1 MVLWRSKNSQCSLK
15 VSWIQKEFWYPQ
27 FFQKTNKKIWLN
39 YYDTSG
45 RLAFVRFLEEID
57 VPRNHFKIIW
67 PLDGQLKLTY
77 WIVNFF
83 RYLMTAGTFCSLP
96 IGIPVTV
103 STMKNLVVNSF
114 LSFVLSL
121 FCSLK
126 DRVISEGF
134 FNLVTSS
141 NKCGKSLRSGYRIF
155 WICRHWKIAILF
167 FILDFVVNFTLH
179 KLES

>member
-1 MVLWRSKNSQCSLK
+1 MVIFRVFLK
-15 VSWIQKEFWYPQ
+15 VSWFRNGFWSHQFPPKKEQTNSTLLLWYLRSTC
-27 FFQKTNKKIWLN
+27 FR
-39 YYDTSG
+39 S
-45 RLAFVRFLEEID
+45 FLEEID
-57 VPRNHFKIIW
+57 VPRNHFKIIC

-155 WICRHWKIAILF
+155 WICRHCTLDDCNPF
-167 FILDFVVNFTLH
+167 FHIRLRGKFYIT
-179 KLES
+179 

>member
-1 MVLWRSKNSQCSLK
+1 MFSSRHFLH
-15 VSWIQKEFWYPQ
+15 
-27 FFQKTNKKIWLN
+27 KTNERIIP
-39 YYDTSG
+39 YYYETSG
-45 RLAFVRFLEEID
+45 RLVFVQFLEEID
-57 VPRNHFKIIW
+57 NPRNHFEIIW

-83 RYLMTAGTFCSLP
+83 RYLMTTGTFCSLP

-126 DRVISEGF
+126 DGVISDGF

-141 NKCGKSLRSGYRIF
+141 NKCAKLLRSGYRIF
-155 WICRHWKIAILF
+155 WICCHWMIAILF
-167 FILDFVVNFTLH
+167 FSYST
-179 KLES
+179 SW

>member
-1 MVLWRSKNSQCSLK
+1 MWHPNDIIWSPKGHLISKWFLGVINFLQKNERTLLTWYLRSTCFRS
-15 VSWIQKEFWYPQ
+15 
-27 FFQKTNKKIWLN
+27 
-39 YYDTSG
+39 
-45 RLAFVRFLEEID
+45 FLEEID

-83 RYLMTAGTFCSLP
+83 RYLMTTGTFCSLP

-126 DRVISEGF
+126 DGVISGGF
-134 FNLVTSS
+134 FQFGHILKQMWEIT
-141 NKCGKSLRSGYRIF
+141 SLRLSNLLNLPPLED
-155 WICRHWKIAILF
+155 CNPF
-167 FILDFVVNFTLH
+167 FHIGLRGKFYIT
-179 KLES
+179 

>member
-1 MVLWRSKNSQCSLK
+1 MWHPNDIIWSPKGHLISKWFLGVINFLQKNERTLLTWYLRSTCFRS
-15 VSWIQKEFWYPQ
+15 
-27 FFQKTNKKIWLN
+27 
-39 YYDTSG
+39 
-45 RLAFVRFLEEID
+45 FLEEID

-83 RYLMTAGTFCSLP
+83 RYLMTTGTFCSLP